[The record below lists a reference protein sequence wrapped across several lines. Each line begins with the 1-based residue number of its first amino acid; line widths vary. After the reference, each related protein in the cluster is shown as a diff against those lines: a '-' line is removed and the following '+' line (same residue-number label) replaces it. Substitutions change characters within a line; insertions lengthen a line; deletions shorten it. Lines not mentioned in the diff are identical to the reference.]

1 MLARNGGGPFDGEGY
16 GFEVKWDGIRC
27 LIVAD
32 ETTRL
37 QNRHLRNITAQF
49 PELGFPSLPPG
60 TVIDGEIVVLKAGVP
75 SFYALQRRS
84 QFQSTSKIGLAAK
97 TTPATFM
104 SFDLLY
110 LHGRKI
116 TALPLFER
124 RAMLEELLGANGR
137 ERLVLTD
144 QIVERGKAYY
154 EAAAAR
160 GLEGVIAKRLDS
172 AYLEGKRSSAWTK
185 IVAWRVR
192 PLTVLGYVKDRG
204 AETVK
209 YIAVGR
215 RKGKRWQYLGKL
227 GALEPADERQLYAV
241 MTEAKRLLPV
251 PENGPANIEW
261 REVDLRCYVRYF
273 QETTSG
279 RLRHASFKGWVARH
293 KL

>member
-1 MLARNGGGPFDGEGY
+1 
-16 GFEVKWDGIRC
+16 
-27 LIVAD
+27 
-32 ETTRL
+32 
-37 QNRHLRNITAQF
+37 
-49 PELGFPSLPPG
+49 
-60 TVIDGEIVVLKAGVP
+60 
-75 SFYALQRRS
+75 
-84 QFQSTSKIGLAAK
+84 
-97 TTPATFM
+97 
-104 SFDLLY
+104 
-110 LHGRKI
+110 
-116 TALPLFER
+116 
-124 RAMLEELLGANGR
+124 MLEELLGANGR